1 PSSLPLL
8 YKTDATGHD
17 IMYRTP
23 DRIFINLARSQET
36 GDRRQESYLHKFS
49 KESGDRRQETGG
61 KREDVG
67 RNNTK
72 SKESGDRR

>member
-1 PSSLPLL
+1 
-8 YKTDATGHD
+8 
-17 IMYRTP
+17 MYRTP

-36 GDRRQESYLHKFS
+36 
-49 KESGDRRQETGG
+49 GDRRQETGG

>member
-1 PSSLPLL
+1 VQ
-8 YKTDATGHD
+8 TDQQKCSRKEELTR

-36 GDRRQESYLHKFS
+36 
-49 KESGDRRQETGG
+49 GDRRQETGG